1 MNENQRIS
9 DQERQKRQK
18 AVDGARASV
27 RLSGFTI
34 NTEGET
40 LFTFTQ
46 YVAGA
51 GELTNGELNRAVLK
65 LGKARTPEADEGL
78 LTANRIRELRMFSIG
93 TAIPED

>member
-34 NTEGET
+34 NAEGET
-40 LFTFTQ
+40 LFAQ
-46 YVAGA
+46 YVA

-78 LTANRIRELRMFSIG
+78 LTANRIRELRMFPIG
-93 TAIPED
+93 TVIPED